1 MIIPYR
7 ITGLLRR
14 AINIKTALIVFLFVV
29 FVNQDCDAKR
39 SYKIVILPFKDYSQM
54 NMEEVVPEALRSMF
68 TQTGYFEPIDREI
81 IYEKVTTVI
90 PSDEIKIDNI
100 TKTDGVWT
108 ADQVDLMAKVD
119 TKTVKKFGRQL
130 KSDYVLK
137 GNISLIGSSLRI
149 DAEIV
154 GVKEKETLGFV
165 AVEGN
170 PEELSSGILKELSVK
185 VTNFC
190 RELNAYDDA
199 LSILGLYNQGQ
210 YTFDVSEK
218 KLREIL
224 SITGDAVGIRA
235 SLIVLYLSR
244 TSKEENSPLEDK
256 ILDEGVMV
264 LRRLDQN
271 FDEKVLEVFLTS
283 GLDPFDEMA
292 KIYSKR
298 GDYDKAIELYKKTI
312 SVYPMNIAGR
322 YKELGLLYLNSG
334 AEIEAI
340 QAFEKSLA
348 THKGSYE
355 INSILVSIFEKRN
368 QPDKVKKHLKECVR
382 YARNIEEIKTAKG
395 KLDKLEP

>member
-7 ITGLLRR
+7 IKGFIRR
-14 AINIKTALIVFLFVV
+14 AIGIKTALIVFIFVA
-29 FVNQDCDAKR
+29 FVSQDCDAKR

-54 NMEEVVPEALRSMF
+54 NMEEVVPDALRSMF

-81 IYEKVTTVI
+81 IYEKVSTVT

-108 ADQVDLMAKVD
+108 ADQVDLMAKVE
-119 TKTVKKFGRQL
+119 TKVVKKFGRQL
-130 KSDYVLK
+130 KADYVLK

-149 DAEIV
+149 DAEII

-224 SITGDAVGIRA
+224 SVTGDAVGIRA

-283 GLDPFDEMA
+283 GFDPFDEMA

-298 GDYDKAIELYKKTI
+298 GDYDKAIEIYKKTI

-334 AEIEAI
+334 SEDEAI
-340 QAFEKSLA
+340 QAFEKSLDR
-348 THKGSYE
+348 HKGNYE
-355 INSILVSIFEKRN
+355 INFALVSIFEKRN
-368 QPDKVKKHLKECVR
+368 QPDKVRKHLKECVR
-382 YARNIEEIKTAKG
+382 YARNIEEIKAAKG
-395 KLDKLEP
+395 KLDKLDP

>member
-1 MIIPYR
+1 
-7 ITGLLRR
+7 
-14 AINIKTALIVFLFVV
+14 
-29 FVNQDCDAKR
+29 
-39 SYKIVILPFKDYSQM
+39 
-54 NMEEVVPEALRSMF
+54 
-68 TQTGYFEPIDREI
+68 
-81 IYEKVTTVI
+81 
-90 PSDEIKIDNI
+90 
-100 TKTDGVWT
+100 
-108 ADQVDLMAKVD
+108 MAKVD

-149 DAEIV
+149 DAEVV

-170 PEELSSGILKELSVK
+170 PEELSSVILKELSVK
-185 VTNFC
+185 ITNFC

-244 TSKEENSPLEDK
+244 TSKEENSSLEDK
-256 ILDEGVMV
+256 ILGEGVMV

-283 GLDPFDEMA
+283 GFDPFDEMA

-298 GDYDKAIELYKKTI
+298 GDYNKAIQIYKKTI

-334 AEIEAI
+334 AIDEAI
-340 QAFEKSLA
+340 QAFEKSLDK
-348 THKGSYE
+348 HKGSYE

-368 QPDKVKKHLKECVR
+368 QPDKAREHLRECVR
-382 YARNIEEIKTAKG
+382 YARNIEEIKAAKG
-395 KLDKLEP
+395 KLDKLDP